1 MKTELLYYENSYLFD
16 FSATVISCTKVEK
29 GFEVVLD
36 KTAFFPEG
44 GGQKGDT
51 GTINGVAVTDTQI
64 KDGVVIHYCKNA
76 VNCGMAECSLNS
88 RHRFARMQIHSGEH
102 IVSGIAHSLYGCE
115 NVGFHMDDE
124 CAVIDFDREL
134 TDDELDMVEE
144 KANEAI
150 WCNYAVKAYF
160 PNESELKTLDYRS
173 KLELTENVRIVNI
186 ENVDVC
192 ACCAPHVHSTGE
204 VGVIKIIDR
213 LRHRGGIRFT
223 IKCGKS
229 AYEDYRNKHNYCAE
243 TGAALSVKPE
253 AIPARVNKLLEDADA
268 LRREYN
274 AFKMSVA
281 SASADQMVKTSTD
294 AYFVTDSFD
303 SDMMRELVNLTVDG
317 VRLSAV
323 FSGSD
328 EKGYSYIAA
337 SKSMDSRDISALIN
351 SPLNGRGGGRD
362 GMVQGKAACTKA
374 QIDDFFKEIQV

>member
-1 MKTELLYYENSYLFD
+1 MKTDLLYYENSYLFD
-16 FSATVISCTKVEK
+16 FSATVLSCTKAAK

-64 KDGVVIHYCKNA
+64 KDGIVIHFCKNA
-76 VNCGMAECSLNS
+76 VECGAAECSVNGKQ
-88 RHRFARMQIHSGEH
+88 RFARMQIHTGEH
-102 IVSGIAHSLYGCE
+102 VVSGIAHSLYGCE

-134 TDDELDMVEE
+134 SDEELDTVEE

-150 WCNYAVKAYF
+150 WSNYAVKAYF
-160 PNESELKTLDYRS
+160 PNEDELKSLDYRS
-173 KLELTENVRIVNI
+173 KLELTENVRIVSI
-186 ENVDVC
+186 ENTDIC
-192 ACCAPHVHSTGE
+192 ACCAPHVHTTGE
-204 VGVIKIIDR
+204 VGVVKIIDR

-253 AIPARVNKLLEDADA
+253 AIAARVNKLLEDGDA
-268 LRREYN
+268 VRREFN
-274 AFKMSVA
+274 SFKMSVA
-281 SASADQMVKTSTD
+281 AASAERMVRTGSD
-294 AYFVTDSFD
+294 AYFITDSFD
-303 SDMMRELVNLTVDG
+303 ADMMRELVNLTVDG

-328 EKGYSYIAA
+328 ENGYSYIAA

-362 GMVQGKAACTKA
+362 GMVQGKAACTKE
-374 QIDDFFKEIQV
+374 QIVKFFSEIQE

>member
-1 MKTELLYYENSYLFD
+1 MKTDLIFYENSYIFD
-16 FSATVISCTKVEK
+16 FEADVLSCDKTDK
-29 GFEVVLD
+29 GFAVILD

-51 GTINGVAVTDTQI
+51 GVINGVSVTDTQL
-64 KDGVVIHYCKNA
+64 KEGVVTHYCKSA
-76 VNCGMAECSLNS
+76 VELGKANCSVNKEQ
-88 RHRFARMQIHSGEH
+88 RFSRMQIHSGEH

-124 CAVIDFDREL
+124 TAVIDFDREL
-134 TDDELDMVEE
+134 TDEELDIVES
-144 KANEAI
+144 KANEAV
-150 WCNYAVKAYF
+150 WKNYAITAYF
-160 PNESELKTLDYRS
+160 PTAEELKSLDYRS
-173 KLELTENVRIVNI
+173 KLELTEDVRIVNI
-186 ENVDVC
+186 ENVDIC
-192 ACCAPHVHSTGE
+192 ACCAPHVRSTGE

-274 AFKMSVA
+274 SFKMSVA
-281 SASADQMVKTSTD
+281 CASAEQMVKTSCD

-303 SDMMRELVNLTVDG
+303 SDMMRELVNMTVDG
-317 VRLSAV
+317 TRLSAV
-323 FSGSD
+323 FSGTD
-328 EKGYSYIAA
+328 EIGYSYIAA
-337 SKSMDSRDISALIN
+337 SKTMDSRDISGLVNKA
-351 SPLNGRGGGRD
+351 LNGRGGGRD
-362 GMVQGKAACTKA
+362 GMVQGKAACTKEM
-374 QIDDFFKEIQV
+374 IVEFFTEIQE

>member
-1 MKTELLYYENSYLFD
+1 MKTDLIFYENSYIFD
-16 FSATVISCTKVEK
+16 FEAEVLSCDKTDK
-29 GFEVVLD
+29 GFAVVLN

-51 GTINGVAVTDTQI
+51 GVINGVSVTDTQL
-64 KDGVVIHYCKNA
+64 KEGVVTHYCKSA
-76 VNCGMAECSLNS
+76 VELGKVKCSVNKEQ
-88 RHRFARMQIHSGEH
+88 RFARMQIHSGEH

-124 CAVIDFDREL
+124 TAVIDFDREL
-134 TDDELDMVEE
+134 TDEELDMVES
-144 KANEAI
+144 KANEAV
-150 WCNYAVKAYF
+150 WKNYAITAYF
-160 PNESELKTLDYRS
+160 PSTEELKMLDYRS
-173 KLELTENVRIVNI
+173 KLELTEDVRIVNI

-192 ACCAPHVHSTGE
+192 ACCAPHVRSTGE

-229 AYEDYRNKHNYCAE
+229 AYEDYRGKHNYCAE

-274 AFKMSVA
+274 SFKMSVA
-281 SASADQMVKTSTD
+281 CASAEQMVKTSSD

-303 SDMMRELVNLTVDG
+303 SDMMRELVNMTVDG
-317 VRLSAV
+317 VRISAV
-323 FSGSD
+323 FSGTD
-328 EKGYSYIAA
+328 ENGYSYIAA
-337 SKSMDSRDISALIN
+337 SKTMDSRDISSLVNKA
-351 SPLNGRGGGRD
+351 LNGRGGGRD
-362 GMVQGKAACTKA
+362 GMVQGKAACTKEM
-374 QIDDFFKEIQV
+374 IFEFFTEIQE

>member
-1 MKTELLYYENSYLFD
+1 MKTDLLYYENSYLFD
-16 FSATVISCTKVEK
+16 FSATVLSCTKADK
-29 GFEVVLD
+29 CFEVVLD

-64 KDGVVIHYCKNA
+64 KDGIVIHFCKNA
-76 VNCGMAECSLNS
+76 VECGAAECSVNGKQ
-88 RHRFARMQIHSGEH
+88 RFARMQIHTGEH
-102 IVSGIAHSLYGCE
+102 VVSGIAHSLYGCE

-134 TDDELDMVEE
+134 SDEELDTVEE

-150 WCNYAVKAYF
+150 WSNYAVKAYF
-160 PNESELKTLDYRS
+160 PNEDELKSLDYRS

-186 ENVDVC
+186 ENIDTC
-192 ACCAPHVHSTGE
+192 ACCAPHVHTTGE
-204 VGVIKIIDR
+204 VGVVKIIDR

-253 AIPARVNKLLEDADA
+253 AIAARVNKLLEDGDA
-268 LRREYN
+268 VRREFN
-274 AFKMSVA
+274 SFKMSVA
-281 SASADQMVKTSTD
+281 AASAERMVRTGSD
-294 AYFVTDSFD
+294 AYFITDSFD
-303 SDMMRELVNLTVDG
+303 ADMMRELVNLTVDG

-328 EKGYSYIAA
+328 ENGYSYIAA

-362 GMVQGKAACTKA
+362 GMVQGKAACTKE
-374 QIDDFFKEIQV
+374 QIVKFFSEIQE